1 MSSADRYWTGPF
13 PARSAKQVAADAAY
27 KQAMLF
33 ANTPVQR
40 AKDDMFAMIK
50 EDLIHCEPG
59 ASNATLAPSVSG
71 RNAHLSASCIQMPLT
86 GPCQPP

>member
-33 ANTPVQR
+33 ANTPAQR
-40 AKDDMFAMIK
+40 AKIK
-50 EDLIHCEPG
+50 KD
-59 ASNATLAPSVSG
+59 AATLFPWVG
-71 RNAHLSASCIQMPLT
+71 PKVQNGLDHCIGNRT
-86 GPCQPP
+86 GAGGM